1 MGIMH
6 VNPYLDINGRAE
18 WFKDADGS
26 RTGTRGNYGDIA
38 VGPNIM
44 PTHMLNFRPEV
55 RWDTASNPAF
65 GSVSASHLK
74 SHQWSCAFETLVQF

>member
-26 RTGTRGNYGDIA
+26 RTGTRGNSGD
-38 VGPNIM
+38 
-44 PTHMLNFRPEV
+44 THAEFP
-55 RWDTASNPAF
+55 S
-65 GSVSASHLK
+65 GSSLGHR
-74 SHQWSCAFETLVQF
+74 Q